1 VRSAYTHTS
10 NMQELCCI
18 CLTTRLVRKYVKIG
32 ICARCSKRQSALG
45 KKRAEDIV
53 HEFLTNDDVFPPAVH
68 NRTDPLTRGLC
79 CRRRVDFRMDYL
91 YFQVIVEVDEHQHSS
106 YGDSCEMVRLL
117 DVVTASGGIPTL
129 LFRLNP
135 DNFRVCGR
143 AQYMPLQDRLLL
155 LKERIIRRT
164 TQVMRRI
171 RADTSRQARVL
182 MPLLYIEY
190 LFFNNDNRDNRY
202 HLVNVRSFID
212 DTVLARAVER
222 SGTYPDGMT

>member
-1 VRSAYTHTS
+1 
-10 NMQELCCI
+10 
-18 CLTTRLVRKYVKIG
+18 
-32 ICARCSKRQSALG
+32 
-45 KKRAEDIV
+45 
-53 HEFLTNDDVFPPAVH
+53 
-68 NRTDPLTRGLC
+68 
-79 CRRRVDFRMDYL
+79 
-91 YFQVIVEVDEHQHSS
+91 
-106 YGDSCEMVRLL
+106 
-117 DVVTASGGIPTL
+117 
-129 LFRLNP
+129 
-135 DNFRVCGR
+135 
-143 AQYMPLQDRLLL
+143 MPLQDRLLL